1 MTQQTDQRGGRA
13 ILLLI
18 AGLPV
23 TMILAATW
31 LWYFVERGDIDIVGA
46 LGTANSGEILSNP
59 VNIRN
64 RLFTDSDG
72 SETSLDALEPKWT
85 FIVVNSGETCDATCS
100 ELLYLTRQIRIAIG
114 RDFHRIQRVMVVDT
128 PADTIRVEAS
138 TGTEVE
144 KEFETAGA
152 EESGEAVVEV
162 DDVESAADSVLNNM
176 VLGITPLLDVI
187 ESEHPDVSVWQAGAE
202 PVVPERHVVDSAW
215 YLVDPSGWV
224 MMRYASE
231 VNYKDV
237 IGDLKF
243 LLKNSGG

>member
-1 MTQQTDQRGGRA
+1 MTQHTDQRGGRA

-59 VNIRN
+59 ANIRSRSFN
-64 RLFTDSDG
+64 ASDG
-72 SETSLDALEPKWT
+72 SETSLNALEPKWT
-85 FIVVNSGETCDATCS
+85 FMVVNSGETCDATCS

-114 RDFHRIQRVMVVDT
+114 RDFHRIQRVMMVDF
-128 PADTIRVEAS
+128 PADTIRIQTSTGAESAQERIEGGAVTEAIDNAS
-138 TGTEVE
+138 TIAA
-144 KEFETAGA
+144 AG
-152 EESGEAVVEV
+152 E
-162 DDVESAADSVLNNM
+162 
-176 VLGITPLLDVI
+176 TPLLDAI
-187 ESEHPDVSVWQAGAE
+187 ESEHPDVSVWQAGSE
-202 PVVPERHVVDSAW
+202 PVVPERHAADSAW

-224 MMRYASE
+224 MMRYSSE

>member
-1 MTQQTDQRGGRA
+1 MTQHTDQRGGRA

-31 LWYFVERGDIDIVGA
+31 LWYFVERGDIDIVRV

-59 VNIRN
+59 VNIRG
-64 RLFTDSDG
+64 RSFTASDG

-85 FIVVNSGETCDATCS
+85 FMVVNSGETCDATCS

-114 RDFHRIQRVMVVDT
+114 RDFHRIQRVMMVDV
-128 PADTIRVEAS
+128 PADTIRIQAS
-138 TGTEVE
+138 TDAEGLQERIEGGVA
-144 KEFETAGA
+144 TASMGNA
-152 EESGEAVVEV
+152 PTIAAVGE
-162 DDVESAADSVLNNM
+162 
-176 VLGITPLLDVI
+176 TPLLEAI

-202 PVVPERHVVDSAW
+202 PVVPERHVADSAW

>member
-1 MTQQTDQRGGRA
+1 MTQHTDQRGGRA

-59 VNIRN
+59 ANIRS
-64 RLFTDSDG
+64 RSFTASDG

-85 FIVVNSGETCDATCS
+85 FMVVNSGEICDATCS

-114 RDFHRIQRVMVVDT
+114 RDFHRIQRVIMVDL
-128 PADTIRVEAS
+128 PADTIRIQTSTGAEGAQERIERGAVTEAIDNAS
-138 TGTEVE
+138 TIAA
-144 KEFETAGA
+144 AG
-152 EESGEAVVEV
+152 E
-162 DDVESAADSVLNNM
+162 
-176 VLGITPLLDVI
+176 TPLLDAI
-187 ESEHPDVSVWQAGAE
+187 ESEHPDVSVWQAGSE
-202 PVVPERHVVDSAW
+202 PVVPERHAADSAW

-224 MMRYASE
+224 MMRYSSE

>member
-1 MTQQTDQRGGRA
+1 MTQHIDQRGGRA

-31 LWYFVERGDIDIVGA
+31 LWYFVERGDIDIVGT

-59 VNIRN
+59 VNIRG
-64 RLFTDSDG
+64 RSFTTSDG
-72 SETSLDALEPKWT
+72 SETSLDALEPKWI
-85 FIVVNSGETCDATCS
+85 FMVVNFGETCDATCS

-114 RDFHRIQRVMVVDT
+114 RDFHRIQRVMMVDV
-128 PADTIRVEAS
+128 PADTIRIQAS
-138 TGTEVE
+138 TGTEGAQGRIEGGAVTE
-144 KEFETAGA
+144 AIDNASNMAAVGETLL
-152 EESGEAVVEV
+152 SEA
-162 DDVESAADSVLNNM
+162 
-176 VLGITPLLDVI
+176 I
-187 ESEHPDVSVWQAGAE
+187 ESEHPDVHVWQAGDE
-202 PVVPERHVVDSAW
+202 PVVPERHISDSAW

>member
-1 MTQQTDQRGGRA
+1 MTQHTDQRGGRA

-46 LGTANSGEILSNP
+46 LGTANSGAILSNP
-59 VNIRN
+59 ANIGS

-72 SETSLDALEPKWT
+72 SDTSLDALEPKWT
-85 FIVVNSGETCDATCS
+85 FMVVNSGETCDATCS

-114 RDFHRIQRVMVVDT
+114 RDFHRIQRVMMVDL
-128 PADTIRVEAS
+128 PADSIRIPTSTGAESAQERIEGGAVTEALDNAS
-138 TGTEVE
+138 TIAA
-144 KEFETAGA
+144 AG
-152 EESGEAVVEV
+152 E
-162 DDVESAADSVLNNM
+162 
-176 VLGITPLLDVI
+176 TPLLDAI
-187 ESEHPDVSVWQAGAE
+187 ESEHPDVSVWQAGSE
-202 PVVPERHVVDSAW
+202 PVVPERHAADSAW

-224 MMRYASE
+224 MMRYSSE

>member
-23 TMILAATW
+23 TMIMAATW

-46 LGTANSGEILSNP
+46 LGTANSGAILSNP

-72 SETSLDALEPKWT
+72 SETSLNALEPKWT
-85 FIVVNSGETCDATCS
+85 FMVVNSGEACDASCS

-114 RDFHRIQRVMVVDT
+114 RDFHRIQRVMMVDV
-128 PADTIRVEAS
+128 PADTIRMQAS
-138 TGTEVE
+138 TDNE
-144 KEFETAGA
+144 GA
-152 EESGEAVVEV
+152 QERIEGSVVTEAV
-162 DDVESAADSVLNNM
+162 DNASNIAAF
-176 VLGITPLLDVI
+176 GETPLLEAI
-187 ESEHPDVSVWQAGAE
+187 ESEHPDVSVWQADAE
-202 PVVPERHVVDSAW
+202 PVVPERHVADSAW

>member
-1 MTQQTDQRGGRA
+1 MTQHTDQRGGRA

-59 VNIRN
+59 ANIRSRSFN
-64 RLFTDSDG
+64 ASDG

-85 FIVVNSGETCDATCS
+85 FMVVNSGETCDATCS

-114 RDFHRIQRVMVVDT
+114 RDFHRIQRVMMVDL
-128 PADTIRVEAS
+128 PADTIRIQTSTGAESAQERIEGGAVTEEIDNAS
-138 TGTEVE
+138 TIAA
-144 KEFETAGA
+144 AG
-152 EESGEAVVEV
+152 E
-162 DDVESAADSVLNNM
+162 
-176 VLGITPLLDVI
+176 TPLLDAI
-187 ESEHPDVSVWQAGAE
+187 ESEHPDVSVWQVGSE
-202 PVVPERHVVDSAW
+202 PVVPERHAADSAW

-224 MMRYASE
+224 MMRYSSE

>member
-1 MTQQTDQRGGRA
+1 MTQHTDQRGGRA

-59 VNIRN
+59 ANILSRS
-64 RLFTDSDG
+64 FTAGDG

-85 FIVVNSGETCDATCS
+85 FMVVNSGEICDATCS

-114 RDFHRIQRVMVVDT
+114 RDFHRIQRVMMVDL
-128 PADTIRVEAS
+128 PADSIRIPTSTGAESAQERIERGAVTEAIDNAS
-138 TGTEVE
+138 TIAA
-144 KEFETAGA
+144 AG
-152 EESGEAVVEV
+152 E
-162 DDVESAADSVLNNM
+162 
-176 VLGITPLLDVI
+176 TPLLDAI
-187 ESEHPDVSVWQAGAE
+187 ESEHPDVSVWQAGSE
-202 PVVPERHVVDSAW
+202 PVVPERHAADSAW

-224 MMRYASE
+224 MMRYSSE

>member
-1 MTQQTDQRGGRA
+1 MTQQIDQRGGRA

-59 VNIRN
+59 VNIKG
-64 RLFTDSDG
+64 RLFTASDG
-72 SETSLDALEPKWT
+72 SKISLDSLEPKWT
-85 FIVVNSGETCDATCS
+85 FMVVNSGATCDATCS

-114 RDFHRIQRVMVVDT
+114 RDFHRIQRVMVVNT
-128 PADTIRVEAS
+128 PANTIRIEAS
-138 TGTEVE
+138 SAAE
-144 KEFETAGA
+144 GA
-152 EESGEAVVEV
+152 EENVDADAV
-162 DDVESAADSVLNNM
+162 DVAADSVLNN
-176 VLGITPLLDVI
+176 VAVGIMPLLQTI
-187 ESEHPDVSVWQAGAE
+187 ESEHPDVRVWQAISE
-202 PVVPERHVVDSAW
+202 PVIPERHSAESAW
-215 YLVDPSGWV
+215 YLIDPSGWI

>member
-1 MTQQTDQRGGRA
+1 MTQHTDQRGGRA

-59 VNIRN
+59 ANIRS
-64 RLFTDSDG
+64 RSFTASDG
-72 SETSLDALEPKWT
+72 SEISLDALEPKWT
-85 FIVVNSGETCDATCS
+85 FMVVNSGEICDATCS

-114 RDFHRIQRVMVVDT
+114 RDFHRIQRVMMVDL
-128 PADTIRVEAS
+128 PADTIRIQTSTGAESAQERIEGGAVTEARDNAS
-138 TGTEVE
+138 TIAA
-144 KEFETAGA
+144 AG
-152 EESGEAVVEV
+152 E
-162 DDVESAADSVLNNM
+162 
-176 VLGITPLLDVI
+176 TPLLDAI
-187 ESEHPDVSVWQAGAE
+187 ESEHPDVSVWQAGSE
-202 PVVPERHVVDSAW
+202 PVVPERHAADSAW

-224 MMRYASE
+224 MMRYSSE

>member
-1 MTQQTDQRGGRA
+1 MTQHTDQRGGRA

-59 VNIRN
+59 ANIRS
-64 RLFTDSDG
+64 RSFTASDG

-85 FIVVNSGETCDATCS
+85 FMVVNSGEICDATCS

-114 RDFHRIQRVMVVDT
+114 RDFHRIQRVMMVDL
-128 PADTIRVEAS
+128 PADTIRIQTSTGAESAQERIEGGAVTEALNNAS
-138 TGTEVE
+138 TIAA
-144 KEFETAGA
+144 AG
-152 EESGEAVVEV
+152 E
-162 DDVESAADSVLNNM
+162 
-176 VLGITPLLDVI
+176 TPLLDAI
-187 ESEHPDVSVWQAGAE
+187 ESEHPDVSVWQAGSE
-202 PVVPERHVVDSAW
+202 PVVPERHAADSAW

-224 MMRYASE
+224 MMRYSSE

>member
-1 MTQQTDQRGGRA
+1 VTQHTDQRGGRA

-59 VNIRN
+59 VNIRS
-64 RLFTDSDG
+64 RSFTASDG
-72 SETSLDALEPKWT
+72 SEMSLDTLEPKWT
-85 FIVVNSGETCDATCS
+85 FMVVNSGETCDATCS

-114 RDFHRIQRVMVVDT
+114 RDFHRIQRVMMVDV
-128 PADTIRVEAS
+128 PADTIRIQAS
-138 TGTEVE
+138 TDTEGVQE
-144 KEFETAGA
+144 RIEGGAVIEAIDSASTIAAAG
-152 EESGEAVVEV
+152 E
-162 DDVESAADSVLNNM
+162 
-176 VLGITPLLDVI
+176 TPLLEAI

-202 PVVPERHVVDSAW
+202 PVVPERHVTDSAW

>member
-1 MTQQTDQRGGRA
+1 MTQHTDQRGGRA

-59 VNIRN
+59 ANIRS
-64 RLFTDSDG
+64 RSFTASDG
-72 SETSLDALEPKWT
+72 SETSLDALERKWT
-85 FIVVNSGETCDATCS
+85 FMVVNSGEICDATCS

-114 RDFHRIQRVMVVDT
+114 RDFHRIQRVMMVDL
-128 PADTIRVEAS
+128 PADTIRIQTSTGAESAQERIEGGAVTEAIDNAS
-138 TGTEVE
+138 TIAA
-144 KEFETAGA
+144 AG
-152 EESGEAVVEV
+152 E
-162 DDVESAADSVLNNM
+162 
-176 VLGITPLLDVI
+176 TPLLDAI
-187 ESEHPDVSVWQAGAE
+187 GSEHPDVSVWQAGSE
-202 PVVPERHVVDSAW
+202 PVVPERHAADSAW

-224 MMRYASE
+224 MMRYSSE

>member
-1 MTQQTDQRGGRA
+1 M
-13 ILLLI
+13 
-18 AGLPV
+18 
-23 TMILAATW
+23 
-31 LWYFVERGDIDIVGA
+31 GA

-59 VNIRN
+59 VNIRG
-64 RLFTDSDG
+64 RSFTTSDG

-85 FIVVNSGETCDATCS
+85 FMVVNSGETCDAACS

-114 RDFHRIQRVMVVDT
+114 RDFHRIQRVMMVDV
-128 PADTIRVEAS
+128 PADTIRIQVS
-138 TGTEVE
+138 TG
-144 KEFETAGA
+144 ADGA
-152 EESGEAVVEV
+152 EELIEGGEAIDNASNIVAVGE
-162 DDVESAADSVLNNM
+162 
-176 VLGITPLLDVI
+176 TPLLDAT
-187 ESEHPDVSVWQAGAE
+187 ESEHPDASVWQAGPE
-202 PVVPERHVVDSAW
+202 PVVPERHAADSAW

>member
-1 MTQQTDQRGGRA
+1 MTQHTDQRGGRA

-31 LWYFVERGDIDIVGA
+31 LWYFVERGDIDILGA

-59 VNIRN
+59 ANILSRS
-64 RLFTDSDG
+64 FTAGDG

-85 FIVVNSGETCDATCS
+85 FMVVNSGEICDATCS

-114 RDFHRIQRVMVVDT
+114 RDFHRIQRVMMVDL
-128 PADTIRVEAS
+128 PADSIRIPTSTGAESAQERIERGAVTEAIDNAS
-138 TGTEVE
+138 TIAA
-144 KEFETAGA
+144 AG
-152 EESGEAVVEV
+152 E
-162 DDVESAADSVLNNM
+162 
-176 VLGITPLLDVI
+176 TPLLDAI
-187 ESEHPDVSVWQAGAE
+187 ESEHPDVSVWQAGSE
-202 PVVPERHVVDSAW
+202 PVVPERHAADSAW

-224 MMRYASE
+224 MMRYSSE

>member
-1 MTQQTDQRGGRA
+1 MTQHTDQRGGRA

-59 VNIRN
+59 ANIRS
-64 RLFTDSDG
+64 RSFTASDG

-85 FIVVNSGETCDATCS
+85 FMVVNSGEICDATCS
-100 ELLYLTRQIRIAIG
+100 KLLYLTRQIRIAIG
-114 RDFHRIQRVMVVDT
+114 RDFHRIQRVMMVDV
-128 PADTIRVEAS
+128 PADAIRIRAS
-138 TGTEVE
+138 TGADGAQEPIEGGAVTEAIDNAS
-144 KEFETAGA
+144 TIAAAG
-152 EESGEAVVEV
+152 E
-162 DDVESAADSVLNNM
+162 
-176 VLGITPLLDVI
+176 TPLLDAI
-187 ESEHPDVSVWQAGAE
+187 ESEHPDVSVWQAGSE
-202 PVVPERHVVDSAW
+202 PVVPERHAADSAW

-224 MMRYASE
+224 MMRYSSE

>member
-1 MTQQTDQRGGRA
+1 MTQHTDQRGGRA

-59 VNIRN
+59 ANIRS
-64 RLFTDSDG
+64 RSFTASDG

-85 FIVVNSGETCDATCS
+85 FMVVNSGEICDATCS

-114 RDFHRIQRVMVVDT
+114 RDFHRIQRVMMVDL
-128 PADTIRVEAS
+128 PADTIRIQTSTGAESAQERIEGGAVTEAIDNAS
-138 TGTEVE
+138 TIAA
-144 KEFETAGA
+144 AG
-152 EESGEAVVEV
+152 E
-162 DDVESAADSVLNNM
+162 
-176 VLGITPLLDVI
+176 TPLLDAI
-187 ESEHPDVSVWQAGAE
+187 ESEHLDVSVWQAGSD
-202 PVVPERHVVDSAW
+202 PVVPERHAADSAW

-224 MMRYASE
+224 MMRYSSE

>member
-1 MTQQTDQRGGRA
+1 MTQHTDQRGGRA

-59 VNIRN
+59 ANIRS
-64 RLFTDSDG
+64 RSFTASDG
-72 SETSLDALEPKWT
+72 SETSLDALERKWT
-85 FIVVNSGETCDATCS
+85 FMVVNSGEICDATCS

-114 RDFHRIQRVMVVDT
+114 RDFHRIQRVMMVDL
-128 PADTIRVEAS
+128 PADTIRIQTSTGAESAQERIEGGAVTEAIDNAS
-138 TGTEVE
+138 TIAA
-144 KEFETAGA
+144 AG
-152 EESGEAVVEV
+152 E
-162 DDVESAADSVLNNM
+162 
-176 VLGITPLLDVI
+176 TPLLDAI
-187 ESEHPDVSVWQAGAE
+187 ESEHPDVSVWQAGSE
-202 PVVPERHVVDSAW
+202 PVVPERHAADSAW
-215 YLVDPSGWV
+215 YRVDPSGWV

>member
-1 MTQQTDQRGGRA
+1 MTQHTDQRGGRA

-18 AGLPV
+18 IGLPV
-23 TMILAATW
+23 TMILTATW

-59 VNIRN
+59 ANIRSRSFN
-64 RLFTDSDG
+64 ASDG
-72 SETSLDALEPKWT
+72 SETSLDALERKWT
-85 FIVVNSGETCDATCS
+85 FMVVNSGEICDATCS

-114 RDFHRIQRVMVVDT
+114 RDFHRIQRVMMVDL
-128 PADTIRVEAS
+128 PADTIRIQTSTGAEGAQERIEGGAVTEAIDNAS
-138 TGTEVE
+138 TIAA
-144 KEFETAGA
+144 AG
-152 EESGEAVVEV
+152 E
-162 DDVESAADSVLNNM
+162 
-176 VLGITPLLDVI
+176 TPLLDAI
-187 ESEHPDVSVWQAGAE
+187 ESEHPDVSVWQAGSE
-202 PVVPERHVVDSAW
+202 PVVPERHAADSAW

-224 MMRYASE
+224 MMRYSSE

>member
-1 MTQQTDQRGGRA
+1 MTQHTDQWGGRA

-59 VNIRN
+59 ANIRS
-64 RLFTDSDG
+64 RSFTASDG
-72 SETSLDALEPKWT
+72 SETSLDALERKWT
-85 FIVVNSGETCDATCS
+85 FMVVNSGEICDATCS

-114 RDFHRIQRVMVVDT
+114 RDFHRIQRVMMVDV
-128 PADTIRVEAS
+128 PADTIPIQTS
-138 TGTEVE
+138 TG
-144 KEFETAGA
+144 A
-152 EESGEAVVEV
+152 
-162 DDVESAADSVLNNM
+162 ESAQERIEGGAVTEAIDNASNIAAA
-176 VLGITPLLDVI
+176 GETPLLDAI
-187 ESEHPDVSVWQAGAE
+187 ESEHPDVSVWQAGSE
-202 PVVPERHVVDSAW
+202 PVVPERHAADSAW

-224 MMRYASE
+224 MMRYSSE

>member
-1 MTQQTDQRGGRA
+1 MTQHTDQRGGRA

-59 VNIRN
+59 ANIRS
-64 RLFTDSDG
+64 RSFTASDG

-85 FIVVNSGETCDATCS
+85 FMVVNSGEICDATCS

-114 RDFHRIQRVMVVDT
+114 RDFHRIQRVMMVDL
-128 PADTIRVEAS
+128 PADSIRIPTSTGAESAQERIEGGAVTEAIDNAS
-138 TGTEVE
+138 TIAA
-144 KEFETAGA
+144 AG
-152 EESGEAVVEV
+152 E
-162 DDVESAADSVLNNM
+162 
-176 VLGITPLLDVI
+176 TPLLDAI
-187 ESEHPDVSVWQAGAE
+187 ESEHPDVSVWQAGSD
-202 PVVPERHVVDSAW
+202 PVVPERHAAVSAS

-224 MMRYASE
+224 MMRYSSE

>member
-1 MTQQTDQRGGRA
+1 M
-13 ILLLI
+13 LLI

-59 VNIRN
+59 VNIRS
-64 RLFTDSDG
+64 RSFTASDG
-72 SETSLDALEPKWT
+72 SETSLDTLEPQWT
-85 FIVVNSGETCDATCS
+85 FMVVNSGETCDATCS

-114 RDFHRIQRVMVVDT
+114 RDFHRIQRVMMVDV
-128 PADTIRVEAS
+128 PADTIRIQAS
-138 TGTEVE
+138 TDTEGVQE
-144 KEFETAGA
+144 RIGGGAVIEAIDSASTIAAAG
-152 EESGEAVVEV
+152 E
-162 DDVESAADSVLNNM
+162 
-176 VLGITPLLDVI
+176 TPLLEAI

-202 PVVPERHVVDSAW
+202 PVVPERHFADSAW

>member
-1 MTQQTDQRGGRA
+1 MTQHTDQRGGRA

-59 VNIRN
+59 ANIRS
-64 RLFTDSDG
+64 RSFTASDG

-85 FIVVNSGETCDATCS
+85 FMVVNSGEICDATCS

-114 RDFHRIQRVMVVDT
+114 RDFHRIQRVMMVDV
-128 PADTIRVEAS
+128 PADTIRIQTSTGAESAQERIEGGAVTEAIDNAS
-138 TGTEVE
+138 TIAA
-144 KEFETAGA
+144 AG
-152 EESGEAVVEV
+152 E
-162 DDVESAADSVLNNM
+162 
-176 VLGITPLLDVI
+176 TPLLDAI
-187 ESEHPDVSVWQAGAE
+187 ESEHPDVSVWQAGSD
-202 PVVPERHVVDSAW
+202 PVVPERHAADSAW

-224 MMRYASE
+224 MMRYSSE

>member
-1 MTQQTDQRGGRA
+1 VTQHTDQRGGRA

-59 VNIRN
+59 VNIRS
-64 RLFTDSDG
+64 RSFTASDG
-72 SETSLDALEPKWT
+72 SEMSLDTLEPKWT
-85 FIVVNSGETCDATCS
+85 FMVVNSGETCDATCS

-114 RDFHRIQRVMVVDT
+114 RDFHRIQRVMMVDV
-128 PADTIRVEAS
+128 PADTIRIQAS
-138 TGTEVE
+138 TDTEGVQE
-144 KEFETAGA
+144 RIEGGVANVAMDNTSTIAA
-152 EESGEAVVEV
+152 VGE
-162 DDVESAADSVLNNM
+162 
-176 VLGITPLLDVI
+176 TPLLEAI
-187 ESEHPDVSVWQAGAE
+187 ESEHPDVSVWQAGPE
-202 PVVPERHVVDSAW
+202 PVVPERHVADSAW

>member
-1 MTQQTDQRGGRA
+1 MTQHTDQRGGRA

-59 VNIRN
+59 ANIRS
-64 RLFTDSDG
+64 RSFTASDG

-85 FIVVNSGETCDATCS
+85 FMVVNSGEICDATCS

-114 RDFHRIQRVMVVDT
+114 RDFHRIQRVMMVDL
-128 PADTIRVEAS
+128 PADTIRIQTSTGAESAQERIEGGAVTEAIDNAS
-138 TGTEVE
+138 TIAA
-144 KEFETAGA
+144 AG
-152 EESGEAVVEV
+152 E
-162 DDVESAADSVLNNM
+162 
-176 VLGITPLLDVI
+176 TPLLDAI
-187 ESEHPDVSVWQAGAE
+187 ESEHPDVSVWQAGSE
-202 PVVPERHVVDSAW
+202 PVVPERHAADSAW

-224 MMRYASE
+224 MMRYSSE

>member
-1 MTQQTDQRGGRA
+1 MTQHTDQRGGRA

-59 VNIRN
+59 ANIRS
-64 RLFTDSDG
+64 RSFTASDG

-85 FIVVNSGETCDATCS
+85 FMVVNSGEICDATCS

-114 RDFHRIQRVMVVDT
+114 RDFHRIQRVMMVDL
-128 PADTIRVEAS
+128 PADSIRIPTSTGAESAQERIEGGAVTEAIDNAS
-138 TGTEVE
+138 TIAA
-144 KEFETAGA
+144 AG
-152 EESGEAVVEV
+152 E
-162 DDVESAADSVLNNM
+162 M
-176 VLGITPLLDVI
+176 PLLDAI
-187 ESEHPDVSVWQAGAE
+187 ESEHPDVSVWQAGSE
-202 PVVPERHVVDSAW
+202 PVVPERHAADSAW

-224 MMRYASE
+224 MMRYSSE

>member
-1 MTQQTDQRGGRA
+1 MIQQTDQRSGRV

-59 VNIRN
+59 MNIRN
-64 RLFTDSDG
+64 HQFIASDG

-85 FIVVNSGETCDATCS
+85 FLVVNSGETCDTTCS

-114 RDFHRIQRVMVVDT
+114 RDFHRIQRVVVVDA
-128 PADTIRVEAS
+128 PADIIRIQPS
-138 TGTEVE
+138 TGTE
-144 KEFETAGA
+144 GA
-152 EESGEAVVEV
+152 EEGIEAGGVT
-162 DDVESAADSVLNNM
+162 SAADTASNIVAVSATTL
-176 VLGITPLLDVI
+176 LGLT
-187 ESEHPDVSVWQAGAE
+187 ESEHPDAHVWQAGAE
-202 PVVPERHVVDSAW
+202 PVVPARHVAESAW

-224 MMRYASE
+224 MMRYASD
-231 VNYKDV
+231 VNYRDV

-243 LLKNSGG
+243 LLKNAGG